1 MEADAFIEQ
10 VKSENASLRAELEK
24 KINAEDQLAQ
34 LRAELTKSKQNAD
47 EPKGNNNPSLT
58 TEAIEDIV
66 TKSIT
71 RIETQRTATQNVKT
85 VEGTMVSHFGNVD
98 KAKAAFA
105 EKANQLGM
113 STEELTAIAAKSP
126 TAFFKLVDLGV
137 SNQPNQTRLT
147 KSDVNLAT
155 LEDTKTKE
163 GSKEYFDNI
172 RKTNAKLY
180 WSPKTQQEI
189 FKSKKAG
196 TYD

>member
-1 MEADAFIEQ
+1 
-10 VKSENASLRAELEK
+10 
-24 KINAEDQLAQ
+24 
-34 LRAELTKSKQNAD
+34 
-47 EPKGNNNPSLT
+47 
-58 TEAIEDIV
+58 
-66 TKSIT
+66 
-71 RIETQRTATQNVKT
+71 
-85 VEGTMVSHFGNVD
+85 MVSHFGNVD

-113 STEELTAIAAKSP
+113 STEELTAVAAKSP

-137 SNQPNQTRLT
+137 SNQSNQTRLT